1 MNRPVTYC
9 RLALADNHRSL
20 FTLLLLCVLS
30 LWCASP
36 ALAQKTSDERVA
48 LVIGNADYSFS
59 PLTNPKNDAVGMAD
73 LLTQAGF
80 QVSRNLNVD
89 RVALKAAVEQFGR
102 QLKSPSV
109 KFAIFYY
116 AGHGVQLDWRNY
128 LIPVDAKVRSAEDV
142 KAQSVDVSELLRF
155 MDEAKDKSFLV
166 ILDACRDDPFG
177 GSYKAS
183 NKGLSQ
189 FDGPV
194 GSLLAYSTSPG
205 NVAMDGSGNNGLYTS
220 HLLRELS
227 VRNAKLEDAFK
238 RVRLN
243 VRLESGGKQIPWE
256 STSLEEDIYLFK
268 SEAKKLSETEQ
279 ETLIEKEVS
288 AWRKIKT
295 NTDPKALAN
304 FIREF
309 PSGSTSELAQSRLN
323 RLLANLSSK
332 KAEADS
338 KIEAQAAADRASKAA
353 AAAALAAQ
361 AEKAQAAQLAKAAA
375 AEQAAQE
382 AQAARAAAAEQA
394 AQAAKVAQA
403 AQAEKAAR
411 EASARAEGL
420 RVAEARAQQLKLE
433 LAQAAQ
439 AETQRLE
446 NYRIARAQQQKLL
459 QEAERLD
466 RQKLAEEAALAA
478 STQTRQE
485 SERLAAMAARKQAD
499 ARMASEREAAA
510 QLAQA
515 EEQRKQEELR
525 REQAR
530 TEEARRATEQLAA
543 LKLAA
548 EQARLTEQ
556 QEAQRLAQLQQEAAR
571 VAAQQEAAQVA
582 AQQAAL
588 RMAAAAAA
596 AIATAPAAPTPSA
609 VVLASADSMLLEPAL
624 PATPFF
630 LGSNTFA
637 RQYAPGDDFG
647 FRVIDRANHK
657 ENPLNMRVT
666 SVDLENDRVE
676 FNDGEYSSDLM
687 GNITRNLRGNLDQP
701 RQFYPAELY
710 IGKRWKTQFKQ
721 TRPSGTVYTFK
732 YDLRV
737 VAKETVTVPA
747 GRFETYKIEARGF
760 NMELG
765 YSLQRNIWVAPGINA
780 DIVLETLVRTNR
792 NRIEQDDRQELVRY
806 EVPGTRMASGGK

>member
-1 MNRPVTYC
+1 
-9 RLALADNHRSL
+9 
-20 FTLLLLCVLS
+20 
-30 LWCASP
+30 
-36 ALAQKTSDERVA
+36 
-48 LVIGNADYSFS
+48 
-59 PLTNPKNDAVGMAD
+59 MAD
-73 LLTQAGF
+73 LLAQAGF

-89 RVALKAAVEQFGR
+89 RTALKAAVEQFGR

-142 KAQSVDVSELLRF
+142 KSQSVDVSELLRF

-499 ARMASEREAAA
+499 ARMASERQAAA
-510 QLAQA
+510 QLTQA

-687 GNITRNLRGNLDQP
+687 GNITRNLRGSLDQP